1 MTLELLVREDPNQYI
16 HHDQLFK
23 QLLRTFFAEFLEAFL
38 PKVYEYVD
46 FSTVTLL
53 SEQLYTD
60 LIEGKSQTVDLMFE
74 TKVKN
79 EDTIIII
86 HVEPQSY
93 PQSNFHERMF
103 QYFTLIYNREKR
115 PILPIAVFSY
125 DEKRNEKNQFNISFP
140 FFQVLTFEFLMLE
153 LKKMN
158 WRSYV
163 HSNNPAAAA
172 LLSKMGYSEKEKVQ
186 VKKEFLRMMVKM
198 ELNPAKAELI
208 NGFFETYLSLN
219 EKEEEKLMEEIKQLD
234 PQEAEQILE
243 LPNSWRDKGR
253 QEGIQKGIQEGR
265 KEGKQEEKRL
275 IAIEMLKE
283 GLPVELVTKVTKL
296 DRIEVEN
303 LKKTL

>member
-1 MTLELLVREDPNQYI
+1 MTLELLVREDPKPYI

-23 QLLRTFFAEFLEAFL
+23 QLFRTFFAEFLEAFF
-38 PKVYEYVD
+38 PEVYEYVD
-46 FSTVTLL
+46 FSAVTLL

-79 EDTIIII
+79 EETIIII

-93 PQSNFHERMF
+93 PQTNFHERMF
-103 QYFTLIYNREKR
+103 QYFTLIYNRERR

-125 DEKRNEKNQFNISFP
+125 DEKRNEKNQFNMSFP
-140 FFQVLTFEFLMLE
+140 FCEVLTFEFLMLE

-158 WRSYV
+158 WRSFI
-163 HSNNPAAAA
+163 HMKNPVAAA

-219 EKEEEKLMEEIKQLD
+219 EKEEERLMEEIKQLD
-234 PQEAEQILE
+234 QKEAEQIFE

-253 QEGIQKGIQEGR
+253 QEE
-265 KEGKQEEKRL
+265 QEEKRL

-283 GLPVELVTKVTKL
+283 GLPIEMVTKVTKL
-296 DRIEVEN
+296 DHIEVEK
-303 LKKTL
+303 LKETL